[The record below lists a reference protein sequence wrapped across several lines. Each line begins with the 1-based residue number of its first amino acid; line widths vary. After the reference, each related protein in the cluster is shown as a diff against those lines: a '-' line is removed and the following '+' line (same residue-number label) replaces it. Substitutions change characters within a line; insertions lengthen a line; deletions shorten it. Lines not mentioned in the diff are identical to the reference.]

1 MKKLMLAALVGLMVI
16 ATAGVAAAEI
26 TVGGSMEMRYDLWN
40 NLDLNRNLN
49 QNTTTTQTQNFFADR
64 ILLNVDAKIT
74 EGLEAFVEMD
84 TTTNGKVDE
93 RLAGAQSTDLTAKD
107 SALNYQGER
116 LAVRQAWIN
125 FMIPGL
131 PVGLKV
137 GHQPLALGH
146 GITLDSHR
154 YGQDAI
160 LLYSKPIDQL
170 LLAGVYVKALENS
183 SGAPAVLNGN
193 EHKDVD
199 VWAALA
205 NYTWAPNNTAGLF
218 YLYAHDGTNVPGV
231 ADNTGATMAV
241 ARLHWVGLSADGALG
256 PVTYKAE
263 VDYQDVNGQRHTDTE
278 NGEQGVN
285 NAWAG
290 LLGVGAKV
298 AIVNVGAEAAY
309 GTGTTGNARFGSQ
322 IGSSTATGARTFATP
337 YGATSYNYAFLYN
350 DKIGQGTAGVGSF
363 NQGGGGGLG
372 LGDGTGGF
380 GLANTGYVKVTA
392 AVNPMDKLGIDLAA
406 LYLRASAPSFPS
418 QSRDLGWEVDAH
430 AGYKIYDNLNLDVTG
445 GVFIPGAWYAYAG
458 RPAGSIT
465 VANKTQLTDGNDP
478 NSPLKRNL
486 AYGLETKLTV
496 KF

>member
-1 MKKLMLAALVGLMVI
+1 MKKLMLAVLVGLMVI
-16 ATAGVAAAEI
+16 ATASVAAAEI
-26 TVGGSMEMRYDLWN
+26 TVGGDLEMRYDLWG
-40 NLDLNRNLN
+40 NLDLNRAAN
-49 QNTTTTQTQNFFADR
+49 QQLYGTQTQSFFADR

-84 TTTNGKVDE
+84 TNVNADKTDE
-93 RLAGAQSTDLTAKD
+93 RLAGAGTGAGGY

-125 FMIPGL
+125 FMVPGI

-170 LLAGVYVKALENS
+170 LLAGVYVKALEQS
-183 SGAPAVLNGN
+183 SSTPGVLNGK
-193 EHKDVD
+193 EHQDVD
-199 VWAALA
+199 VWAGLA
-205 NYTWAPNNTAGLF
+205 NYTWAPNNTVGAF
-218 YLYAHDGTNVPGV
+218 YLFGHDGRTTLGGLAPGV
-231 ADNTGATMAV
+231 SV
-241 ARLHWVGLSADGALG
+241 ARLNWVGLNADGALG

-263 VDYQDVNGQRHTDTE
+263 VDYQNINIDVAGNEKGF
-278 NGEQGVN
+278 N

-290 LLGVGAKV
+290 LLGVGAK
-298 AIVNVGAEAAY
+298 ASIVNIGAEAAY
-309 GTGTTGNARFGSQ
+309 GTGTTGNERFGSQ
-322 IGSSTATGARTFATP
+322 VGNSTGANGALPGSRTFNTP

-350 DKIGQGTAGVGSF
+350 DKIGQGAVVGGRF
-363 NQGGGGGLG
+363 VQGAGGGLG

-392 AVNPMDKLGIDLAA
+392 AMNPMDRLGVDVAA
-406 LYLRASAPSFPS
+406 LYLRASAPSYPS

-458 RPAGSIT
+458 RGAALTGISAGDK
-465 VANKTQLTDGNDP
+465 ALTDSSNA
-478 NSPLKRNL
+478 NSPLKRNT
-486 AYGLETKLTV
+486 AWGMETKLTV